1 LENIANGE
9 GEMIH
14 IPETGTCPLLQP
26 YHVSSGKLF
35 VRERFDN
42 FEFVDLDLV
51 TDCIE
56 NKLFPVPEEQ
66 SHQKNNDLAGLVR
79 AADLIGQLRDLSIF
93 TKFLHFF
100 TNVRNWSLIK
110 QWGANYQ
117 EVSGRGAPI
126 FLGSVHKVCGRWC

>member
-1 LENIANGE
+1 
-9 GEMIH
+9 MIH

-26 YHVSSGKLF
+26 YHVSSAKLF
-35 VRERFDN
+35 VRECFDN

>member
-1 LENIANGE
+1 
-9 GEMIH
+9 MIN

-26 YHVSSGKLF
+26 YHVSSAKLF
-35 VRERFDN
+35 VRECFDN

-56 NKLFPVPEEQ
+56 KTRIPVPEEQ

-93 TKFLHFF
+93 TKFLHIF
-100 TNVRNWSLIK
+100 TNVSNWSLIK

-117 EVSGRGAPI
+117 EV
-126 FLGSVHKVCGRWC
+126 